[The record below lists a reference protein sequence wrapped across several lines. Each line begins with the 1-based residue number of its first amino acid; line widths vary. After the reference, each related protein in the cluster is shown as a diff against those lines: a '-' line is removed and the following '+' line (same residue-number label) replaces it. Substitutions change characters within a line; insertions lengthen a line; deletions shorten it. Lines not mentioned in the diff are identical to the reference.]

1 MWTKICSPKCEGRQS
16 AFTFLGAIFR
26 PEDGPF
32 FGGAPPLRVMR
43 AGARACH
50 DDACCSV
57 HMSFARYTF
66 SPRASSVSEG
76 PMMATA
82 PCVARS
88 RGASSCA
95 LCEDLGY
102 MQCAASLPP
111 QQSVFRR
118 DAVAGHAAVP
128 RGMCGLGQ
136 RGMTKCT
143 ATNLTTEKMVRP
155 KKVRASKWMCSSDC
169 QWSFSCSSARH
180 SLIVMIIG
188 NHFRLFHSCYFAKLV
203 IIHGPSSGE
212 RRYQD

>member
-1 MWTKICSPKCEGRQS
+1 VLRLQAFVPFLPSQRLLRAVACASSVPRGALPACLWCFSAGAGRKMTPSMWTKICSPKCEGRQS

-136 RGMTKCT
+136 RCSD
-143 ATNLTTEKMVRP
+143 KMY
-155 KKVRASKWMCSSDC
+155 C
-169 QWSFSCSSARH
+169 H
-180 SLIVMIIG
+180 
-188 NHFRLFHSCYFAKLV
+188 
-203 IIHGPSSGE
+203 
-212 RRYQD
+212 